1 MDIADIICMIQIIQS
16 ERYKEWFK
24 SIKDTSA
31 VRIIKGRLERIT
43 LGNFGDH
50 KSVGEGVW
58 ELRFRIGGGIRIY
71 YTFDGKEVVLLLAG
85 GNKATQKRDI
95 KEAKQIAKEGS
106 K

>member
-1 MDIADIICMIQIIQS
+1 MIQIIQS

-24 SIKDTSA
+24 SIKD
-31 VRIIKGRLERIT
+31 VRTVFCIEDRLVRVQQ
-43 LGNFGDH
+43 GNFGDH

-71 YTFDGKEVVLLLAG
+71 YTFNGHEVVLLLAG

-95 KEAKQIAKEGS
+95 KAAKQIAKEGS